1 MTPLQGIGVLVTR
14 PEMQAMPLCRLL
26 EATGAAT
33 YRLPAID
40 IKPFGDRRALSA
52 RLGALDAY
60 DLIIFV
66 SANAVRF
73 GASLL
78 EQKRDLKLAAIG
90 PATARALNL
99 AGYRVAITPAEAFD
113 SESLLAH
120 PKLKTP
126 AGMRILLVKGS
137 DGRELL
143 AEELQRRGATVE
155 AVEVYRRERAAPG
168 TATLAA
174 LEQRFIA
181 REIQVITATSLDI
194 AESLLGLATPA
205 LRREFNRVQWLVPS
219 ARIIEGVGRLGLRA
233 PLLLATS
240 PEDQDLLAA
249 LIRWRSSVS
258 GA

>member
-26 EATGAAT
+26 EAQGAAT
-33 YRLPAID
+33 FRLPAIE
-40 IKPFGDRRALSA
+40 IKPFGERRALSA
-52 RLGALDAY
+52 RLGALDDF

-78 EQKRDLKLAAIG
+78 EQKRNLTLAAIG

-99 AGYRVAITPAEAFD
+99 AGYRVAITPAEGFD

-120 PKLKTP
+120 PKLKSA
-126 AGMRILLVKGS
+126 AGMRVLLVKGC

-143 AEELQRRGATVE
+143 AEELQRRGAVVE
-155 AVEVYRRERAAPG
+155 TVEVYRRERAAPG
-168 TATLAA
+168 AATLAA

-181 REIQVITATSLDI
+181 REIHVITATSLDI
-194 AESLLGLATPA
+194 AESLLGLAPPG
-205 LRREFNRVQWLVPS
+205 LRSEFNRVQWLVPS
-219 ARIIEGVGRLGLRA
+219 ARIVEGIRRLGLKA
-233 PLLLATS
+233 PLLLASS
-240 PEDQDLLAA
+240 PEDQELLAA
-249 LIRWRSSVS
+249 LIRWRSSES

>member
-26 EATGAAT
+26 EAQGAAT

-52 RLGALDAY
+52 RLGDLGAF

-78 EQKRDLKLAAIG
+78 DQKRNLELAAIG

-99 AGYRVAITPAEAFD
+99 AGYRVTITPPAGFD

-120 PKLKTP
+120 ATLKNP

-143 AEELQRRGATVE
+143 ADELQRRGASIE

-168 TATLAA
+168 PAA
-174 LEQRFIA
+174 LASLEQQFTA
-181 REIQVITATSLDI
+181 GEIQVITATSLDI

-219 ARIIEGVGRLGLRA
+219 ARIVEGVGRLGLRA

-249 LIRWRSSVS
+249 LLRWRASVS